1 MILTCSVKM
10 PAGKTSAPWIITPES
25 AHWAEDKGVPA
36 DVTSAIVAA
45 GFTAVYPK
53 HHLAPPAG
61 NGIYPRQ
68 TDDMETLIAWAK
80 KDARCD
86 GRIGAIGGSG
96 GGNLVAMLQAKGLVY
111 AAVAL
116 SPATNLVDLVAG
128 GGAPGGKAK
137 NYAPTADAQKAAS
150 PTTYLKQ
157 GVSTPVM
164 LAFFTTD
171 QMPASQYTDYD
182 TALTANSIDHKSVLL
197 PGAGHSWGARTQ
209 VDWLGY
215 LKDHLPVLSPSPSPS
230 PLTITP

>member
-1 MILTCSVKM
+1 MVLTCSVKM

-36 DVTSAIVAA
+36 DVTAAIVAA

-61 NGIYPRQ
+61 NGTYPRQ

-128 GGAPGGKAK
+128 GGAPGKKAL
-137 NYAPTADAQKAAS
+137 NYAPTADAQKGAS

-157 GVSTPVM
+157 GVSSAVM
-164 LAFFTTD
+164 LVAFTAD
-171 QMPASQYTDYD
+171 QMPANQYTDYD
-182 TALTANSIDHKSVLL
+182 TGLTAASIDHKSVLL
-197 PGAGHSWGARTQ
+197 SGAGHSWGARTQ

-215 LKDHLPVLSPSPSPS
+215 LKDHLPALPGPKVQVSSP
-230 PLTITP
+230 